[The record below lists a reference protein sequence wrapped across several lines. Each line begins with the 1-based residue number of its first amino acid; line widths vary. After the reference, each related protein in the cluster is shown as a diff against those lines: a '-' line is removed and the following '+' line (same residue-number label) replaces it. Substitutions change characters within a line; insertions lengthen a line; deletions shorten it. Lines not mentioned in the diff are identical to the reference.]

1 MTRAEVSEVQ
11 EGSSRSTAKKFAVG
25 GWVITVLLSTAFL
38 VIGGLQ
44 SDTLTGIWFG
54 VLACFWLTMGAT
66 FLINHVTNQ
75 RSRDA
80 LAELA
85 ALKQRLQE
93 LREIV
98 EGRRD

>member
-1 MTRAEVSEVQ
+1 VQ
-11 EGSSRSTAKKFAVG
+11 EEPERPTANKFALI
-25 GWVITVLLSTAFL
+25 GWGITLLLSTAFL
-38 VIGGLQ
+38 VIGGRK

-66 FLINHVTNQ
+66 FLTNHVTNR
-75 RSRDA
+75 RSH
-80 LAELA
+80 ELHCELV

-98 EGRRD
+98 ERRRD

>member
-1 MTRAEVSEVQ
+1 MQ
-11 EGSSRSTAKKFAVG
+11 EGASRSTAKKFAVG
-25 GWVITVLLSTAFL
+25 GWVFTVLLSTAFL

-44 SDTLTGIWFG
+44 SDKLTGIWFG
-54 VLACFWLTMGAT
+54 VLACFWLMMGST

-75 RSRDA
+75 RAREV

-85 ALKQRLQE
+85 ALKQRLHE

-98 EGRRD
+98 DGRRD

>member
-1 MTRAEVSEVQ
+1 MQ
-11 EGSSRSTAKKFAVG
+11 EGSGRSTAKRFAVG

-66 FLINHVTNQ
+66 LLINHITNQ
-75 RSRDA
+75 RSRDVVG
-80 LAELA
+80 ELA
-85 ALKQRLQE
+85 AVKHQLEE

-98 EGRRD
+98 EGRRG